1 MKFGLRIPSLKR
13 RFAARTSVKRYVRH
27 SLGIKMP
34 RGYGFITNPKKAVY
48 NKIYN
53 KTSFSLDKLLKTP
66 KSKTNKQISSVNPSV
81 SLSWIKYIFI
91 AIFIFTPLW
100 PLSVGYFI
108 YKIYKHS
115 KNKSN
120 STENTQNKSTV
131 AIIGKNNEIIQDFQ
145 IPEPTKSLVWVTNE
159 SSSKIASPMEIRVSF
174 KIENGEIKGEFN
186 NQPNFFAE
194 PSLLW
199 TQLPVEVNDEL
210 ETNPMYYPTY
220 SQLSQKQ
227 RYQYINWLRNI
238 EQKTNLSYVFL
249 YFYGLERHLVI
260 GNFDLALEETIRLE
274 KTQDLKFRAYIVNS
288 LVGAIALRKRF
299 DVIEKISFIFDEAS
313 NTTLG
318 LRSLTRKSL
327 TAKEMMKLAYRVE
340 FKNRKYIKEQPEL
353 FEKELE
359 KLIKEFEEERGLIW
373 DLIDPK
379 LTPQRDQQF
388 FLNLSIP
395 SEIRSMVWPQIIDNV
410 EFKNIIHK
418 LLSDTH
424 QNVKELLKIYL
435 LKL

>member
-1 MKFGLRIPSLKR
+1 MKFGLRTPSLKR
-13 RFAARTSVKRYVRH
+13 RFAARTSIKRYVRH

-34 RGYGFITNPKKAVY
+34 RGYGFITNPKRAVY
-48 NKIYN
+48 NKIYS

-66 KSKTNKQISSVNPSV
+66 KIKTNKQVSSVNPNV
-81 SLSWIKYIFI
+81 SLSWIKYVLV

-100 PLSVGYFI
+100 PLPVGYFI

-115 KNKSN
+115 KNKNN
-120 STENTQNKSTV
+120 STENTPNKSTV
-131 AIIGKNNEIIQDFQ
+131 AIVGKNGEIIQDFQ

-159 SSSKIASPMEIRVSF
+159 SPSKVASPMEIRINF
-174 KIENGEIKGEFN
+174 KFENGELVGGIDD
-186 NQPNFFAE
+186 QPNFFAE

-210 ETNPMYYPTY
+210 EINPMYYPAY

-227 RYQYINWLRNI
+227 RYQYINWLKNI

-249 YFYGLERHLVI
+249 YFYGLERHLII
-260 GNFDLALEETIRLE
+260 GNFDLALEETLRLV
-274 KTQDLKFRAYIVNS
+274 KTQDLKFRSYVVSS

-299 DVIEKISFIFDEAS
+299 DAINKISFIFDEVS

-318 LRSLTRKSL
+318 LQALTRKSVS
-327 TAKEMMKLAYRVE
+327 AKEMIGLAYYVG
-340 FKNRKYIKEQPEL
+340 FTNRRYIKNYPNI

-359 KLIKEFEEERGLIW
+359 KLIIEFEGARGLIW
-373 DLIDPK
+373 DLIDK
-379 LTPQRDQQF
+379 ESIPQEERSF

-395 SEIRSMVWPQIIDNV
+395 DKVKIMKWPQIIDNI

-418 LLSDTH
+418 LLSDAH
-424 QNVKELLKIYL
+424 ENVKELLK
-435 LKL
+435 KH

>member
-1 MKFGLRIPSLKR
+1 MKFGIRTPSLKR
-13 RFAARTSVKRYVRH
+13 RFAARTSIKRYVRH

-34 RGYGFITNPKKAVY
+34 RGYGFITNPKRAVY

-66 KSKTNKQISSVNPSV
+66 KSRVNNQNLDIKPSTMWK
-81 SLSWIKYIFI
+81 WIKYIFI
-91 AIFIFTPLW
+91 GIFIFTPLW
-100 PLSVGYFI
+100 PFVLGYFI
-108 YKIYKHS
+108 YKIYKNS
-115 KNKSN
+115 KNKEKVVDNN
-120 STENTQNKSTV
+120 SSATKSTV
-131 AIIGKNNEIIQDFQ
+131 AIVGSNNEIIQDFQ
-145 IPEPTKSLVWVTNE
+145 IPEPTKSLVWLTNE
-159 SSSKIASPMEIRVSF
+159 SPSKIASPMEIRVSF

-194 PSLLW
+194 PSLIW

-210 ETNPMYYPTY
+210 ETNPMYYPAY

-227 RYQYINWLRNI
+227 RYQYINWLRNV

-249 YFYGLERHLVI
+249 YFYGLERQLVI
-260 GNFDLALEETIRLE
+260 GNFDLALEEIIRLE
-274 KTQDLKFRAYIVNS
+274 KTQGLKFRSYIVNS

-299 DVIEKISFIFDEAS
+299 DAIDKISFIFDEAS

-318 LRSLTRKSL
+318 LMSLTRKPL
-327 TAKEMMKLAYRVE
+327 IAKEMMKLAYRVE
-340 FKNRKYIKEQPEL
+340 FKNRKYIKEQSEL

-359 KLIKEFEEERGLIW
+359 KLIKQFEEERGLIW
-373 DLIDPK
+373 DLIDPD
-379 LTPQRDQQF
+379 LTPKSDQQF

-395 SEIRSMVWPQIIDNV
+395 SEIRSMFWPQIIDNV

-418 LLSDTH
+418 LLSDAH
-424 QNVKELLKIYL
+424 QNVKKLLK
-435 LKL
+435 KH

>member
-1 MKFGLRIPSLKR
+1 MKFGIRTPSLKR

-34 RGYGFITNPKKAVY
+34 RGYGFITNPKRALY

-53 KTSFSLDKLLKTP
+53 KTSFSFDKLLKTP
-66 KSKTNKQISSVNPSV
+66 KSRVSNQNLDIKPSTV
-81 SLSWIKYIFI
+81 WKWVKYIFI
-91 AIFIFTPLW
+91 GIFIFTPLW
-100 PLSVGYFI
+100 PFVLGYFI
-108 YKIYKHS
+108 YKIYKNS
-115 KNKSN
+115 KNKEKIVDTDS
-120 STENTQNKSTV
+120 SITKSTV
-131 AIIGKNNEIIQDFQ
+131 AIVGKNNEIIQDFQ

-159 SSSKIASPMEIRVSF
+159 SLSKIASPMEIRVSF

-210 ETNPMYYPTY
+210 ETSPMYYPAY

-299 DVIEKISFIFDEAS
+299 DVIDKISFIFDEAS

-318 LRSLTRKSL
+318 LRLLTRKSL

-340 FKNRKYIKEQPEL
+340 FNNRKYIKEQPEI

-359 KLIKEFEEERGLIW
+359 KLIREFEGARGLIW
-373 DLIDPK
+373 DLIDPN
-379 LTPQRDQQF
+379 LTPKRDQQF

-395 SEIRSMVWPQIIDNV
+395 GEIRSMVWPQIIDNV
-410 EFKNIIHK
+410 EFKNIVHK
-418 LLSDTH
+418 LLSDAH
-424 QNVKELLKIYL
+424 QNVKELLK
-435 LKL
+435 KH

>member
-1 MKFGLRIPSLKR
+1 MKFGLRTPSLKR
-13 RFAARTSVKRYVRH
+13 RFAARTSIKRYVRH

-34 RGYGFITNPKKAVY
+34 RGYGFITNPKRAVY
-48 NKIYN
+48 NKIYS

-66 KSKTNKQISSVNPSV
+66 KTRVNKQVSSVNSTI
-81 SLSWIKYIFI
+81 SLSWVKYIFA

-115 KNKSN
+115 KNKNN
-120 STENTQNKSTV
+120 STENTPNKSTV
-131 AIIGKNNEIIQDFQ
+131 AIVGKNGEIIQDFQ

-159 SSSKIASPMEIRVSF
+159 SPSKVASPMEIRINF
-174 KIENGEIKGEFN
+174 KFENGELVGGIDD
-186 NQPNFFAE
+186 QPNFFAE

-210 ETNPMYYPTY
+210 ETNPMYYPAY
-220 SQLSQKQ
+220 SQLSQRQ

-274 KTQDLKFRAYIVNS
+274 KTQNLKFRAYIVNS

-299 DVIEKISFIFDEAS
+299 DVIDKISFIFDETS

-340 FKNRKYIKEQPEL
+340 FNNRKYIKEQPEL

-359 KLIKEFEEERGLIW
+359 KLIREFEGARGLIW

-395 SEIRSMVWPQIIDNV
+395 SEIRSMIWPQIIDNV
-410 EFKNIIHK
+410 EFKNIVHK
-418 LLSDTH
+418 LLSDAH
-424 QNVKELLKIYL
+424 QNVKELLK
-435 LKL
+435 KH